1 MKISFQ
7 GKNTYRELNTFSN
20 EERRNNKVRL
30 SLVCVEGR
38 MLERHFQGKLI
49 KEIKQR
55 LNGCIVLK
63 TDPNYI
69 QGLPDLLVLHKNKW
83 AALEV
88 KKSKTAS
95 HRPNQDYYIKLMN
108 EMSFARFISPEV
120 KEEVLDELCKALQPK
135 RSTRSSRRK

>member
-1 MKISFQ
+1 
-7 GKNTYRELNTFSN
+7 
-20 EERRNNKVRL
+20 
-30 SLVCVEGR
+30 
-38 MLERHFQGKLI
+38 MLEKHFQGKLI

-69 QGLPDLLVLHKNKW
+69 QGLPDLLVLHKDKW

-95 HRPNQDYYIKLMN
+95 HRPNQDYYIQLMN
-108 EMSFARFISPEV
+108 KMSFARFISPEV
-120 KEEVLDELCKALQPK
+120 KEEVLDELCKTLQPK
-135 RSTRSSRRK
+135 RSTRSSRCK

>member
-1 MKISFQ
+1 M
-7 GKNTYRELNTFSN
+7 FSN
-20 EERRNNKVRL
+20 EERRKIKNLL
-30 SLVCVEGR
+30 SLVCVEGH
-38 MLERHFQGKLI
+38 MLEKHFQGKLI

-69 QGLPDLLVLHKNKW
+69 QGLPDLLVLYKKRW

-88 KKSKTAS
+88 KKSSTAS
-95 HRPNQDYYIKLMN
+95 HRPNQDYYIQLMN
-108 EMSFARFISPEV
+108 KMSFARFISPEV

-135 RSTRSSRRK
+135 RSTRSSRCK